1 RWPLRSTAVKATWRP
16 SGEIASNFSR
26 EEKLELGG
34 GAMVS
39 RSKAGLELVLC
50 KVKNAPRPSVTKV
63 SRPAAIH
70 QGLGVAAG
78 CGVSVAEIPQRLRP
92 PSWTACQR
100 SSGFLASAVRIRR
113 SSSRDEAG

>member
-1 RWPLRSTAVKATWRP
+1 PTSRLSGDQNGVSASSVPGSARASSVSRGRTQRERWPLRSTAVKATWRP

-26 EEKLELGG
+26 EEKLAFGG

-78 CGVSVAEIPQRLRP
+78 CGVSVAEI
-92 PSWTACQR
+92 
-100 SSGFLASAVRIRR
+100 
-113 SSSRDEAG
+113 